1 MSLRTLPFSPRAL
14 SSAAPP
20 RVHDSVAPT
29 VQESR
34 DVDTAPVGPTP
45 LGDTLRQA
53 SASLPEPSVED
64 HLRQWI
70 SGQIRDDG
78 TVEVDLVARDDD
90 NASTVPPWT
99 PVEVHA
105 LGIMASEKAL
115 MAVF

>member
-1 MSLRTLPFSPRAL
+1 MSVRTLPFSPRAL
-14 SSAAPP
+14 CSAAPP

-29 VQESR
+29 IQDSG

-45 LGDTLRQA
+45 LGDTLRQT

-64 HLRQWI
+64 HLRRWI
-70 SGQIRDDG
+70 RGQIRDDG

-90 NASTVPPWT
+90 NASTVPTRT
-99 PVEVHA
+99 PLDAHV

-115 MAVF
+115 VAVF